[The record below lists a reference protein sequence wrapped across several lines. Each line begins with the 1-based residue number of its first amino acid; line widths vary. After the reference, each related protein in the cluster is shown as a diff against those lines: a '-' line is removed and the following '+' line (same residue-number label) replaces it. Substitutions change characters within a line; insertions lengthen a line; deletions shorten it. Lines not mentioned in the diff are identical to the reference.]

1 MSPEAWASS
10 AVTHDCVSG
19 SQAQPLLHSS
29 FKEYEYVL
37 HAQLAQVT
45 KVLHTAVLLLVVASD
60 ETKKA
65 TANTATL
72 SVALENFMVEGGWL
86 VGRVA
91 SSWFCE
97 VGWSCWHWLH
107 VSSKQS
113 HPQVAPNIPHL
124 IITSLAKN
132 IHVSICVLRSA
143 EESVACGCRA
153 CAARVVRS

>member
-45 KVLHTAVLLLVVASD
+45 KVLHTVVLLLVVASD
-60 ETKKA
+60 EAKKA

-72 SVALENFMVEGGWL
+72 SVALETFMVEGGWL
-86 VGRVA
+86 GGLPA
-91 SSWFCE
+91 HGF
-97 VGWSCWHWLH
+97 
-107 VSSKQS
+107 
-113 HPQVAPNIPHL
+113 
-124 IITSLAKN
+124 
-132 IHVSICVLRSA
+132 
-143 EESVACGCRA
+143 
-153 CAARVVRS
+153 VRSGWH